1 MKLYIIYVC
10 LTLIISIRIKKEQKV
25 TKTKGNNIGV
35 NLYNSG
41 VVLQSMKRPLHWFV
55 NVMIEKPNDRYFEEA
70 EYNGLRYQTEQ
81 LRDKLDR
88 EYDDYVRNYYD
99 EKKRSYA
106 QKFKK

>member
-1 MKLYIIYVC
+1 MKLCLIYFF
-10 LTLIISIRIKKEQKV
+10 LTLIMTIKIKKEDKV
-25 TKTKGNNIGV
+25 TKTKGNNIGI

-70 EYNGLRYQTEQ
+70 EYNGLRYQTER
-81 LRDKLDR
+81 LRDNLDR
-88 EYDDYVRNYYD
+88 EYNDYVRNYYD
-99 EKKRSYA
+99 EKMRSYA